1 MTYYLDNDYDSDSN
15 EIDSNLYK
23 EYTPDILAE
32 FEEDKKIAIVQFYK
46 EKLSKEPEF
55 IGINNIS
62 CGKILNIIENNNKN
76 HKLYKYSYKLNED
89 QYYIFNNMYSELNN
103 VLNNKKKLIQ
113 NENIYNIV
121 TNKMFNL
128 VYIN

>member
-1 MTYYLDNDYDSDSN
+1 MNPYLENDYDSE

-32 FEEDKKIAIVQFYK
+32 FEEDKKIEVVQFYK

-55 IGINNIS
+55 IGIKNIS

-76 HKLYKYSYKLNED
+76 HKNHKYCYKLNEN
-89 QYYIFNNMYSELNN
+89 QYYIFNDMYSELNN
-103 VLNNKKKLIQ
+103 ILNNKKKLIQ
-113 NENIYNIV
+113 DLNIYNIV
-121 TNKMFNL
+121 TNKIFDL
-128 VYIN
+128 VYIK